1 MLSFRHNFH
10 MNARAR
16 AHWLIKPRSDADRAD
31 EEEIVRCQV
40 LEHVIQQVYKRKLD
54 SRRTEIAAWLSE
66 LEDDAELLCKKT
78 KCWGD

>member
-1 MLSFRHNFH
+1 VH
-10 MNARAR
+10 
-16 AHWLIKPRSDADRAD
+16 
-31 EEEIVRCQV
+31 CQV

-78 KCWGD
+78 KC